1 MRPKKSNGLPKYV
14 FYKWKS
20 KAHPKGVLYFERRG
34 WPSAKFKT
42 QDATAP
48 EFWVEYASY
57 MSDGYCPP
65 KKKVARRTMV
75 ALVDSYVRSTRYTKL
90 ARSTADDYDKALK
103 FFKETFGEIHPKE
116 FKRSDII
123 RMRDSNRDRFR
134 FANYLVQV
142 SSILFEHA
150 IDLDWVEYNPAK
162 GAGLLESSGSNRLPW
177 PQHLINA
184 FRETA
189 DHRTALIFELA
200 LSSGQRIQDV
210 LEFRWTDL
218 DDGGVHLVQNKT
230 GKPLWVPLSPQALA
244 LIGRTEKKGLTIIT
258 TSKRY
263 GYRPLAYRSAHQKVQ
278 DVRKKIGAMDFD
290 IHSLRYSAACQL
302 AEAGC
307 TDEQI
312 GAITGQTE
320 QTVKHY
326 TKSVRQKANALV
338 AMKARERML
347 KQNGK

>member
-1 MRPKKSNGLPKYV
+1 MRPKKFIELPKYV
-14 FYKWKS
+14 TWKRNNKGQS
-20 KAHPKGVLYFERRG
+20 KGTLWFERRG
-34 WPSAKFKT
+34 YPAVKFKT
-42 QDATAP
+42 QDAAVSD
-48 EFWVEYASY
+48 FWVEYTSY
-57 MSDGYCPP
+57 LSDHHRPI
-65 KKKVARRTMV
+65 KKIKRKSII
-75 ALVDSYVRSTRYTKL
+75 ALVESYVQSQRYKKL
-90 ARSTADDYDKALK
+90 ARSTAQDYDKALT
-103 FFKETFGEIHPKE
+103 FLKEKFGEIHPKE

-244 LIGRTEKKGLTIIT
+244 LIGRTEKKGLTILT

-326 TKSVRQKANALV
+326 TKSVRQKVNAMV
-338 AMKARERML
+338 AMKARELML
-347 KQNGK
+347 QQNAK